1 MKNLSFIFVFLII
14 LFSNNLDLMELKAI
28 GWNDYL
34 TVMNKTNIE
43 QALAMAIEMDIE
55 SESTTPSYK
64 GNSNYEF

>member
-1 MKNLSFIFVFLII
+1 MKNLTFIFVFLII

-34 TVMNKTNIE
+34 TVNKTNIE

-55 SESTTPSYK
+55 SESTTPNYK

>member
-1 MKNLSFIFVFLII
+1 
-14 LFSNNLDLMELKAI
+14 MELKAI

-64 GNSNYEF
+64 GNSNYEFQLKFIYYYKIIYV